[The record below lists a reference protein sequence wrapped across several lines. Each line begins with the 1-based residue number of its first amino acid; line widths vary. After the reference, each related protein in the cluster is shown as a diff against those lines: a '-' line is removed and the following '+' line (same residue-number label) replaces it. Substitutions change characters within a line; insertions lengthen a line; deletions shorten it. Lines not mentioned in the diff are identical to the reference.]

1 MKPAEEKLFNPFTDQ
16 YDSQYASVSAQ
27 KKTFAF
33 LRLNKTADI
42 SVHLQPDGFI
52 VQINSQKIRARYP
65 PSLWDRFPKSHKLIV
80 AQNIAYAMTFQLP
93 YLFPT
98 LSRMIY
104 NMPVP
109 LSESF
114 LFKALS
120 FALPATAIMQTTK
133 ELRMTSNLLRRLF
146 EIEYIFTS
154 KKSGIPPYNRTSFGD
169 HAVMP
174 FTFGKDSLLT
184 FAIARELG
192 IKVHPVYVSEP
203 YSPYDHVIKV
213 ILSKQFRKEFHTQL
227 AFFNNTLG
235 ILRDPVGWFGWE
247 LQLTQYTLMLLP
259 YVYARHAG
267 YILFSNEQSCNE
279 TIIDDDGFKCNP
291 VFEQSH
297 SWLLQNSLMA
307 SQIGGNSLA
316 IGSLLEP
323 LHDLAIMRIL
333 HTRYPDIAK
342 YQSSCDMAEK
352 PKSGGRWCE
361 NCSKCARIYI
371 FLLASGID
379 PRTVGF
385 RHDLLKSRYQH
396 LYTIFASAKVKEFGY
411 DQAGIGNDEQ
421 ILAFYLAHGLGYK
434 GPVMNTFVRK
444 YLPYAR
450 KNEKRLRKIFFSL
463 HTTKTIPVPL
473 RAKVLKIYRQVL
485 DEMT

>member
-1 MKPAEEKLFNPFTDQ
+1 MKQSDQGPFNPFTDT
-16 YDSQYASVSAQ
+16 YDDQYASVPAQ

-33 LRLNKTADI
+33 LRLNKIADI
-42 SVHLQPDGFI
+42 SVYLKSDGFT
-52 VQINSQKIRARYP
+52 VQINAQSLRVKYP
-65 PSLWDRFPKSHKLIV
+65 PSLWDRFPKTHKLIV
-80 AQNIAYAMTFQLP
+80 AQNIAYSMTFQLP
-93 YLFPT
+93 YLFPNLT
-98 LSRMIY
+98 KLVY

-146 EIEYIFTS
+146 DIEYIFTS
-154 KKSGIPPYNRTSFGD
+154 KKSGIPPYNRKSSGD

-203 YSPYDHVIKV
+203 YSPYDHVTKT
-213 ILSKQFRKEFHTQL
+213 ILSKQFRNEFHTQL

-235 ILRDPVGWFGWE
+235 LLRDPVGWFGWE

-267 YILFSNEQSCNE
+267 YIFFSNEQSCNE
-279 TIIDDDGFKCNP
+279 TIVDEDGFKCNP

-297 SWLLQNSLMA
+297 AWLLQNSLMA
-307 SQIGGNSLA
+307 SQIGGNSLSV
-316 IGSLLEP
+316 GSLLEP
-323 LHDLAIMRIL
+323 LHDLAIMKIL

-342 YQSSCDMAEK
+342 YQSSCDLAEK

-361 NCSKCARIYI
+361 SCSKCARIYI
-371 FLLASGID
+371 FMLATGID
-379 PRTVGF
+379 PKVVGYK
-385 RHDLLKSRYQH
+385 HDMLKSRYQH

-421 ILAFYLAHGLGYK
+421 ILAFYLAYQRGHK
-434 GPVMNTFVRK
+434 GPVMNEFVKR
-444 YLPYAR
+444 YLPYAK
-450 KNEKRLRKIFFSL
+450 KNERRLKRVFFGL
-463 HTTKTIPVPL
+463 HSTKTIPMALKP
-473 RAKVLKIYRQVL
+473 KVLKIYRQEL
-485 DEMT
+485 AGLS